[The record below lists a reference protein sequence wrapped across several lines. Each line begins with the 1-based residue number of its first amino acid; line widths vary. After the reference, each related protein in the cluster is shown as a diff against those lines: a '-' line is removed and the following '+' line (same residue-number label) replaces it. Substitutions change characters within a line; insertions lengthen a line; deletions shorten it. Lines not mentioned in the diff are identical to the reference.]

1 MNWRDPSVTFWVVL
15 LGCCLVIFLHLFPWR
30 LFLGTVG
37 LGFVGS
43 HNWLVDSDTQGKKT
57 FEYDKESRKKKKK
70 RERPTQHRGRHSPF
84 SSSFDPDNRLVREE
98 QLDKTKY
105 MEVAVPVTPLRF
117 RRFYD
122 WPPEP
127 EYARVAKGY
136 PPTNDPVTERLLE
149 DDDFESYVEG
159 YCVYDDN
166 STVVGK

>member
-1 MNWRDPSVTFWVVL
+1 MIKKFGRRRKRESVL
-15 LGCCLVIFLHLFPWR
+15 LSIATAILHF
-30 LFLGTVG
+30 
-37 LGFVGS
+37 
-43 HNWLVDSDTQGKKT
+43 
-57 FEYDKESRKKKKK
+57 SRRYVAPNNK
-70 RERPTQHRGRHSPF
+70 
-84 SSSFDPDNRLVREE
+84 LVREE
-98 QLDKTKY
+98 QLDTMKY

-149 DDDFESYVEG
+149 DDDFESYDEG

-166 STVVGK
+166 ST